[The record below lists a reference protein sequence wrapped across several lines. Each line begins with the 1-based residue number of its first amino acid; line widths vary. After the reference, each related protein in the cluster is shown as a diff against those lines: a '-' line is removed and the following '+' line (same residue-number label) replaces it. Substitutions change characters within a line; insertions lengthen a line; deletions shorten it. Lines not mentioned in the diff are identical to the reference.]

1 MRVRVGGRRW
11 LGLGIGLGLGLGFGS
26 GLGDARRVQ
35 GAREDAL
42 AAAAAAVVGGRMEA
56 ASEAIRACFDLG
68 ATCSG
73 LDWG

>member
-1 MRVRVGGRRW
+1 M
-11 LGLGIGLGLGLGFGS
+11 GFGS

-56 ASEAIRACFDLG
+56 ASEASEAIRACFDLG

-73 LDWG
+73 LD